1 MRIISG
7 KNKGRQII
15 APKNLPVRPTTDF
28 AKESLFNIL
37 NNLVVLADTDVLDL
51 FAGTGNI
58 SYEFASRE
66 GKTITAIDNNR
77 NCVQF
82 IKQTAARLNYENID
96 TIQSDY
102 MSFINNV
109 HEKWDVIYA
118 DPPYNM
124 EGIENIPQL
133 IFDNEVLNAD
143 GFFILEHNKS
153 IDFLEHP
160 NFYDHRHYGKVNFT
174 FFRNRQ

>member
-37 NNLVVLADTDVLDL
+37 NNLVDITEIDVLDL

-58 SYEFASRE
+58 SYEFASRGSE
-66 GKTITAIDNNR
+66 SITAVDVNR
-77 NCVQF
+77 NCSQF
-82 IKQTAARLNYENID
+82 IHQTATRLNYKNLFI
-96 TIQSDY
+96 IQSDY
-102 MSFINNV
+102 RAFINNT
-109 HEKWDVIYA
+109 HKTWDIIYA
-118 DPPYNM
+118 DPPYDM
-124 EGIENIPQL
+124 EDIVKIPQN
-133 IFDNEVLNAD
+133 IFDNQLLNPE
-143 GFFILEHNKS
+143 GFFIIEHDKS
-153 IDFLEHP
+153 IDFSEHP

-174 FFRNRQ
+174 FFINRQ